1 MAFVTFQNSIPVP
14 TNEEKRMTMEVSLLM
29 RYSRMMSWQ
38 KALMM
43 TLYGSKVVVRGGWHH
58 EGG

>member
-43 TLYGSKVVVRGGWHH
+43 TLSWRQGSSQGRTGLGGQ
-58 EGG
+58 

>member
-43 TLYGSKVVVRGGWHH
+43 TLYGGKIVVRGGR
-58 EGG
+58 G